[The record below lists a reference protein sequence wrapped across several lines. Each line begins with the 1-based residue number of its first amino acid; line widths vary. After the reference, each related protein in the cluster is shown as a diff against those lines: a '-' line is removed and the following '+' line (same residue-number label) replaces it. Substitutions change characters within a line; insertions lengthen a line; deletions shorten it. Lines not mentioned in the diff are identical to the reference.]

1 MDTNSPIEMALMYAG
16 KGWHVFPLHT
26 VIDGTTCD
34 CRRSCPKPGKHP
46 RTANGFK
53 DATTDETQIRKW
65 WGMWPDANIGI
76 ATGKVSNMVV
86 IDVDPR
92 NGGEETM
99 RGFIE
104 THGPLPRGPMVKTP
118 NGRHHYFNYSE
129 GLKCGLLG
137 PGVDFKGDGGYV
149 VAPPSKGI
157 EL

>member
-76 ATGKVSNMVV
+76 ATGKVIPLLHEHQPKSRVREN
-86 IDVDPR
+86 R
-92 NGGEETM
+92 
-99 RGFIE
+99 
-104 THGPLPRGPMVKTP
+104 THG
-118 NGRHHYFNYSE
+118 SE
-129 GLKCGLLG
+129 RSLSWSRQLR
-137 PGVDFKGDGGYV
+137 FT
-149 VAPPSKGI
+149 
-157 EL
+157 